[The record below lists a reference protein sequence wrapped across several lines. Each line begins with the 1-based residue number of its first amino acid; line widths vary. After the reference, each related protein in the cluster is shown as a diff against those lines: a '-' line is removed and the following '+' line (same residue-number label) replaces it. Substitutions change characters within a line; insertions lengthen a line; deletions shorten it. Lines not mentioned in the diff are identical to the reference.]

1 MKYYIAGRNGMVGRA
16 LENESKLQNFE
27 IFGKPSTELDF
38 RNRELVFKEFKEV
51 RPDVLIIAAATVG
64 GIRANQV
71 HPVEFLSNNLL
82 IQTNLIDAAHHAEIE
97 KVIFLG
103 SSCIY
108 PKYCKQP
115 ITEDALLTG
124 LLEPTNE
131 AYAIAKIS
139 GLKLIEYYR
148 KEYNHSWM
156 SLMPTNLYGEFDN
169 FNPETSHV
177 IPALIQK
184 FHEAVS
190 DHRGTISIWGD
201 GTPLRSFL
209 HVEDLAKAC
218 FNVISAE
225 FPPGLMNVG
234 TSQEI
239 TISEL
244 ARKIAN
250 LTGFQ
255 GEILFDSTMPN
266 GTPRKILDSTKI
278 NNLGWQPTITLTEG
292 LLRTYSWYK
301 ENIIR
306 T

>member
-1 MKYYIAGRNGMVGRA
+1 MVGRA
-16 LENESKLQNFE
+16 LENESKLRNFE
-27 IFGKPSTELDF
+27 IFGKPSSELDF
-38 RNRELVFKEFKEV
+38 RNRDLVFKEFNDV
-51 RPDVLIIAAATVG
+51 RPDILVIAAAKVG

-82 IQTNLIDAAHHAEIE
+82 IQTNLIDAAHNSGIA

-108 PKYCKQP
+108 PKYSKQP

-124 LLEPTNE
+124 PLEPTNE

-139 GLKLIEYYR
+139 GLKLIDYYR
-148 KEYNHSWM
+148 KEYNHNWI

-169 FNPETSHV
+169 FDPETSHV

-184 FHEAVS
+184 FHEAAS
-190 DHRGTISIWGD
+190 NSKETISIWGD

-218 FNVISAE
+218 LNVIAAD
-225 FPPGLMNVG
+225 FPLGLMNVG

-239 TISEL
+239 TISDL
-244 ARKIAN
+244 ARKVAS

-255 GEILFDSTMPN
+255 GEIRFDSTMPN
-266 GTPRKILDSTKI
+266 GTPRKILDNTKI
-278 NNLGWQPTITLTEG
+278 NNLGWQPTVTLTEG

-306 T
+306 K

>member
-1 MKYYIAGRNGMVGRA
+1 MKFYIAGRNGMVGRA
-16 LENESKLQNFE
+16 LENESKLRNFE
-27 IFGKPSTELDF
+27 IFGKPSSELDF
-38 RNRELVFKEFKEV
+38 RNRELVFKEFNEV
-51 RPDVLIIAAATVG
+51 RPDILVIAAAKVG

-71 HPVEFLSNNLL
+71 QPVEFLSNNLL
-82 IQTNLIDAAHHAEIE
+82 IQTNLIDAAHHSGIA

-108 PKYCKQP
+108 PKYSKQP

-124 LLEPTNE
+124 PLEPTNE

-148 KEYNHSWM
+148 KEYNHNWM

-169 FNPETSHV
+169 FDPETSHV

-190 DHRGTISIWGD
+190 NNRETISIWGD

-218 FNVISAE
+218 LNVIAADSPLE
-225 FPPGLMNVG
+225 LMNVG

-239 TISEL
+239 TISDL
-244 ARKIAN
+244 ARKIAS

-255 GEILFDSTMPN
+255 GEVHFDSTMPN
-266 GTPRKILDSTKI
+266 GTPRKILDNTQI
-278 NNLGWQPTITLTEG
+278 NNLGWQPTVTLTEG
-292 LLRTYSWYK
+292 LVRTYSWYK

-306 T
+306 K

>member
-1 MKYYIAGRNGMVGRA
+1 VKFYIAGRNGMVGRA
-16 LENESKLQNFE
+16 LENESKLRNFE
-27 IFGKPSTELDF
+27 IFGKPSSELDF
-38 RNRELVFKEFKEV
+38 RNRDLVFKEFNDV
-51 RPDVLIIAAATVG
+51 RPDILVIAAAKVG

-82 IQTNLIDAAHHAEIE
+82 IQTNLIDAAHNSGIA

-108 PKYCKQP
+108 PKYSKQP

-124 LLEPTNE
+124 PLEPTNE

-139 GLKLIEYYR
+139 GLKLIDSYR
-148 KEYNHSWM
+148 KEYNHNWI

-169 FNPETSHV
+169 FDPETSHV

-184 FHEAVS
+184 FHEAAS
-190 DHRGTISIWGD
+190 NNKETISIWGD

-218 FNVISAE
+218 LNVIAAD
-225 FPPGLMNVG
+225 FPLGLMNVG

-239 TISEL
+239 TISDL
-244 ARKIAN
+244 ARKVSS

-255 GEILFDSTMPN
+255 GEIRFDSTMPN
-266 GTPRKILDSTKI
+266 GTPRKILDNTKI
-278 NNLGWQPTITLTEG
+278 NNLGWQPTVTLTEG

-306 T
+306 K

>member
-1 MKYYIAGRNGMVGRA
+1 VKFYIAGRNGMVGRA
-16 LENESKLQNFE
+16 LENESKLRNFE
-27 IFGKPSTELDF
+27 IFGKPSSELDF
-38 RNRELVFKEFKEV
+38 RNRELVFKEFNEV
-51 RPDVLIIAAATVG
+51 RPDILVIAAAKVG

-71 HPVEFLSNNLL
+71 QPVEFLSNNLL
-82 IQTNLIDAAHHAEIE
+82 IQTNLIDAAHHSGIA

-108 PKYCKQP
+108 PKYSKQP

-124 LLEPTNE
+124 PLEPTNE

-148 KEYNHSWM
+148 KEYNHNWM

-169 FNPETSHV
+169 FDPETSHV

-190 DHRGTISIWGD
+190 NNRETISIWGD

-218 FNVISAE
+218 LNVIAADSPLE
-225 FPPGLMNVG
+225 LMNVG

-239 TISEL
+239 TISDL
-244 ARKIAN
+244 ARKIAS

-255 GEILFDSTMPN
+255 GEVHFDSTMPN
-266 GTPRKILDSTKI
+266 GTPRKILDNTQI
-278 NNLGWQPTITLTEG
+278 NNLGWQPTVTLTEG
-292 LLRTYSWYK
+292 LVRTYSWYK

-306 T
+306 K